1 MTEKKLRELEA
12 LMATKDI
19 LSPKEVGELWDLEIA
34 ARSKYL
40 KEYKD
45 EIARL
50 DSKLPGY
57 GLIYHSRKAQW
68 VGRDTF
74 KFFMCKR
81 TELADEVRRKAVS
94 KYRKGWENEELG

>member
-57 GLIYHSRKAQW
+57 GLIYHSKGGVFSENGGHYWCRKPYK
-68 VGRDTF
+68 T
-74 KFFMCKR
+74 
-81 TELADEVRRKAVS
+81 
-94 KYRKGWENEELG
+94 